1 MKHLSLAL
9 SLAALSVVLF
19 TSPAPGQGSWN
30 ALLVVQPYPS
40 PYLSDWQSNPSIGSL
55 TLLNNTGRLAQVK
68 ISLSITRRDGSPVA
82 NGTGRPVTVP
92 PNPPPL
98 ILNSTQFADWGSV
111 EYDRS
116 VKDIAYRVGRFPEG
130 DYRAC
135 VQLLDLFDRPLLTGP
150 VCADFSIVYPDPP
163 NLILPI
169 NGDTLRTQ
177 YPQFVWT
184 PLQVPVRYQ
193 LNYDLRIVE
202 LLPGQVP
209 SQALAAN
216 VPQYENSQLVTP
228 NLQYPIDAL
237 PLQLGKT
244 YAWQVQS
251 LDQFGLPPATN
262 QGRSQIWTFTY
273 PTGEELELAV
283 EKVGWGEKMGVPVP
297 GAEILVELEPWLV
310 PIKSE
315 PVPGAEI
322 LVEQE
327 PVRVPIAHCITDT
340 NGVFTFSF
348 PKGVKVPGSGE
359 FTLTVTLPKTS
370 GATDIELNT
379 DELWERKRPT
389 TKVGAKGAVKEVM
402 DVYDKMTVR
411 EREIAVKFNI
421 ENGMI
426 DAWCTANW
434 GPYSHAHSNME
445 DEQKGTKGTKLIFF
459 LIWIPPEP
467 IKSNKGGFAVS
478 GRNNA

>member
-1 MKHLSLAL
+1 M
-9 SLAALSVVLF
+9 
-19 TSPAPGQGSWN
+19 
-30 ALLVVQPYPS
+30 
-40 PYLSDWQSNPSIGSL
+40 
-55 TLLNNTGRLAQVK
+55 
-68 ISLSITRRDGSPVA
+68 
-82 NGTGRPVTVP
+82 
-92 PNPPPL
+92 
-98 ILNSTQFADWGSV
+98 
-111 EYDRS
+111 
-116 VKDIAYRVGRFPEG
+116 KDIAYRVGRFPEG

-273 PTGEELELAV
+273 A
-283 EKVGWGEKMGVPVP
+283 
-297 GAEILVELEPWLV
+297 
-310 PIKSE
+310 
-315 PVPGAEI
+315 
-322 LVEQE
+322 
-327 PVRVPIAHCITDT
+327 
-340 NGVFTFSF
+340 
-348 PKGVKVPGSGE
+348 
-359 FTLTVTLPKTS
+359 
-370 GATDIELNT
+370 
-379 DELWERKRPT
+379 PT
-389 TKVGAKGAVKEVM
+389 TVE
-402 DVYDKMTVR
+402 
-411 EREIAVKFNI
+411 
-421 ENGMI
+421 
-426 DAWCTANW
+426 
-434 GPYSHAHSNME
+434 
-445 DEQKGTKGTKLIFF
+445 
-459 LIWIPPEP
+459 
-467 IKSNKGGFAVS
+467 
-478 GRNNA
+478 